1 MKGYLRVACVMPNL
15 RVGNS
20 KFNTNS
26 IIEELLKANSLGAK
40 LCVLPEL
47 CITGANLNSLYKDK
61 NIINDALKSL
71 FTLLSFSIEIDMV
84 IIVSLPFLY
93 ENRLYEMGVAI
104 KSGKILGMVPKV
116 CFDNSDINYRYF
128 SNITLEKINYSLYDN
143 ERNIS
148 YTFTISSDIIFEN
161 ELFDFYISFNES
173 NLKNINNIIVTNI
186 ACIPE
191 TIDVENRFNKINYL
205 SKKHN
210 SILITSTPG
219 PSESSSYNTYF
230 GRSLICE
237 CGEILLKNDILTN
250 HILVSDIDLD
260 KLSVINSKENN
271 TNNFI
276 SIPFSFINY
285 MSCSVTEKLY
295 RTMDKTPYI
304 NKRIN
309 SYNFSMHIINILAVA
324 LAKRVRA
331 INASNLIIGVSGGID
346 STFAVIVAKKTIEFL
361 AINNENIKCIS
372 MPCFGTSSRSS
383 KNLSEFI
390 KSLDLSLQTI
400 DIKEATLN
408 HLHDINHD
416 INDTN
421 TTYENA
427 QARERT
433 KILMDIANDCGGIV
447 VGTSDLSEIT
457 LGYSTYNGDH
467 MSMYNVNGAIPKTLM
482 KYILNSI
489 AEENLKTK
497 NNVLLANSLKSIIN
511 SPISP
516 ELLPTENDLII
527 QKTEDIVGSYLIHD
541 FILYNYLKYNYDNEK
556 LYDLT
561 VRTFIYQND
570 NRNNEYTEDYI
581 RNCINIFFNRMYKA
595 AYKRS
600 TAPDSPDIGLPN
612 INKNTGFIMPNDLEV
627 SFEL

>member
-20 KFNTNS
+20 KFNSNS

-40 LCVLPEL
+40 FCVLPEL
-47 CITGANLNSLYKDK
+47 CITGVNLSSLYKDK
-61 NIINDALKSL
+61 NILIGALRALYS
-71 FTLLSFSIEIDMV
+71 LLSFSIEIDMV
-84 IIVSLPFLY
+84 IIVSLPFLF
-93 ENRLYEMGVAI
+93 ENKLYQMGVAI
-104 KSGKILGMVPKV
+104 KSGKILGMVPRLKY
-116 CFDNSDINYRYF
+116 DSEDINSHYF
-128 SNITLEKINYSLYDN
+128 STDSFEKINYTLYDQ
-143 ERNIS
+143 ERNLS
-148 YTFTISSDIIFEN
+148 YTFPISNNIIFEN
-161 ELFDFYISFNES
+161 ELFRFCISFDETCLN
-173 NLKNINNIIVTNI
+173 KVNNMVVADIS
-186 ACIPE
+186 CIPE
-191 TIDVENRFNKINYL
+191 TIDVENRFAKINYL

-210 SILITSTPG
+210 LIIITSTPG
-219 PSESSSYNTYF
+219 PSESSSTNAYF
-230 GRSLICE
+230 GRSIISE
-237 CGEILLKNDILTN
+237 CGDTLSKNDILTN

-260 KLSVINSKENN
+260 KLLSINFKKIDYDNYMY
-271 TNNFI
+271 
-276 SIPFSFINY
+276 IPFTFINY
-285 MSCSVTEKLY
+285 MSSSISEKLY
-295 RTMDKTPYI
+295 RVMDKTPYI

-324 LAKRVRA
+324 LAKRVKA
-331 INASNLIIGVSGGID
+331 INASNLVIGVSGGID

-372 MPCFGTSSRSS
+372 MPCFGTSSGSS
-383 KNLSEFI
+383 RNLSELI
-390 KSLDLSLQTI
+390 KSLDLNLQII

-408 HLHDINHD
+408 HFHDINHD

-433 KILMDIANDCGGIV
+433 KVLMDIANDCGGIV

-457 LGYSTYNGDH
+457 LGYSTFNGDH

-541 FILYNYLKYNYDNEK
+541 FILYNYLKYNFDNEK

-561 VRTFIYQND
+561 VRTFVYHND
-570 NRNNEYTEDYI
+570 NSSNEYTEDYI

-612 INKNTGFIMPNDLEV
+612 INKNVGFIIPNDLEV
-627 SFEL
+627 NFEL

>member
-20 KFNTNS
+20 KFNSNS

-40 LCVLPEL
+40 FCVLPEL
-47 CITGANLNSLYKDK
+47 CITGVNLSSLYKDK
-61 NIINDALKSL
+61 NILTDALKALYS
-71 FTLLSFSIEIDMV
+71 LLSFSIEIDMI
-84 IIVSLPFLY
+84 IIVSLPFLF
-93 ENRLYEMGVAI
+93 ENKLYQMGVTI
-104 KSGKILGMVPKV
+104 KSGKILGMVPRLKY
-116 CFDNSDINYRYF
+116 DSEDINSQFF
-128 SNITLEKINYSLYDN
+128 STDLIEKINYTLYDQ

-148 YTFTISSDIIFEN
+148 YTFPISNKIIFEN
-161 ELFDFYISFNES
+161 DLFRFCISFDENS
-173 NLKNINNIIVTNI
+173 LNNVNNMVVADIS
-186 ACIPE
+186 CIPE
-191 TIDVENRFNKINYL
+191 TIDVENRFVKINYL

-210 SILITSTPG
+210 LIIVTSTAG
-219 PSESSSYNTYF
+219 PSESSSHNAYF
-230 GRSLICE
+230 GRSIISE
-237 CGEILLKNDILTN
+237 CGETLSKNDILTN

-260 KLSVINSKENN
+260 KLLSINSKKINLDEY
-271 TNNFI
+271 I
-276 SIPFSFINY
+276 YIPFTFINY
-285 MSCSVTEKLY
+285 MSNSISEKLY
-295 RTMDKTPYI
+295 RVMDKTPYI

-309 SYNFSMHIINILAVA
+309 SYNYSMHIVNILAVA
-324 LAKRVRA
+324 LAKRVKA
-331 INASNLIIGVSGGID
+331 INASNLVIGVSGGID

-372 MPCFGTSSRSS
+372 MPCFGTSSGSS
-383 KNLSEFI
+383 RNLSEFI
-390 KSLDLSLQTI
+390 KSLDLNLQTI

-408 HLHDINHD
+408 HFHDINHD

-421 TTYENA
+421 ATYENA

-433 KILMDIANDCGGIV
+433 KILMDIANDCSGIV

-482 KYILNSI
+482 KYVLNSI
-489 AEENLKTK
+489 AEENLKNK

-561 VRTFIYQND
+561 VRTFVYQND
-570 NRNNEYTEDYI
+570 ISSNEYTEDYI

-595 AYKRS
+595 AYKRA

-612 INKNTGFIMPNDLEV
+612 INKNAGFIMPNDLEV
-627 SFEL
+627 NFEL